1 MRKLICTIAA
11 ISLCAGTAAF
21 ASQSET
27 RPGEAGAALAEGEN
41 KMASEG
47 DILEDRSYD
56 LAKDWGKPTAEGKT
70 GEIFSQMRVNHAF
83 GRHLSTGGFR
93 QDVLF
98 GLDSKANLKVAILD
112 AGIGDSC
119 ENLAEDTFAVT
130 LASRAGSLTLDSA
143 TTRKFTAG
151 EKSGC
156 FVQIVGNWS
165 ALRDFLNQ
173 SGDLPVL
180 VRLNVSGKDYPVF
193 ASFPGTKKL
202 FWQPASL
209 MKLRQNFAVTGG

>member
-21 ASQSET
+21 ASQGET
-27 RPGEAGAALAEGEN
+27 RPGEAGAALAVGETR
-41 KMASEG
+41 MATEG
-47 DILEDRSYD
+47 DTRDRNYE
-56 LAKDWGKPTAEGKT
+56 LAKDWGKPRAEGVN
-70 GEIFSQMRVNHAF
+70 GEIFSQMRANHVF
-83 GRHLSTGGFR
+83 GRHLTTGDFR
-93 QDVLF
+93 QDLLI

-119 ENLAEDTFAVT
+119 ENLAEDTFTLT

-165 ALRDFLNQ
+165 TLRDFLNQ

-193 ASFPGTKKL
+193 ASFPREKKL

-209 MKLRQNFAVTGG
+209 LKLRQSFAVTGG